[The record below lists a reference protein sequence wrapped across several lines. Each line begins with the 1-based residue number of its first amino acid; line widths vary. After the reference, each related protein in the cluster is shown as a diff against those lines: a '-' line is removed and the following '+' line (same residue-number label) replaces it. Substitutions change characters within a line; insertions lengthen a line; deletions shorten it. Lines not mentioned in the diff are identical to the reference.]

1 MQPETNLRKNFHTE
15 IPKTR
20 LYFVDNIRLVMIILV
35 VLIHINVTYSGIGG
49 WYYTEQNVNN
59 LDTFSKVLSGLFGMF
74 TQAYFMGLLFF
85 IAGYFIPASYDRK
98 GAGKFIIDRFVRLG
112 IPALIYMFIINPFI
126 LYFLL
131 GVYKDGANEP
141 FLGFYWNYISH
152 GNFLGGTGPL
162 WFALALLI
170 FSILYAVIRS
180 MGVKPIGNKNS
191 VLSGKTIAAIILF
204 VSIITFIV
212 RLYFPF
218 GTNIYNMQLCF
229 FTQYIVLFA
238 AGIISYRKNLFINIP
253 YKFGIRWMKYGI
265 ALGMLFWIIIILLG
279 GALNGDEN
287 LYFGGLYWQSAAYSL
302 WESII
307 CAAMTL
313 GLLVLFREKFN
324 KQNKIIRFLTDNAFG
339 VYSFHAPI
347 LIFIS
352 ITLKN
357 IALYPIIK
365 IIFIALITLPAC
377 FIFSYIIRKIRL
389 IKRLFS

>member
-1 MQPETNLRKNFHTE
+1 
-15 IPKTR
+15 
-20 LYFVDNIRLVMIILV
+20 MIILV

-49 WYYTEQNVNN
+49 WYYTEQDVNN

-112 IPALIYMFIINPFI
+112 IPVLIYIFIINPLI
-126 LYFLL
+126 LHFLL
-131 GVYKDGANEP
+131 GVYKDGTNEP
-141 FLGFYWNYISH
+141 FPGFYSNYISL
-152 GNFLGGTGPL
+152 GNFIGGTGPL
-162 WFALALLI
+162 WFALALFI
-170 FSILYAVIRS
+170 FSVLYAAIRYI
-180 MGVKPIGNKNS
+180 GVKPISNKNS
-191 VLSGKTIAAIILF
+191 AFSGRIVTAIIIT

-218 GTNIYNMQLCF
+218 GTDIYNMQLCF

-265 ALGMLFWIIIILLG
+265 SFGMLFWIIIILLG

-324 KQNKIIRFLTDNAFG
+324 KQNKISKFLTDNAFG
-339 VYSFHAPI
+339 VYAFHAPI

-357 IALYPIIK
+357 IELYPIIK
-365 IIFIALITLPAC
+365 IIFIAVITLPVC
-377 FIFSYIIRKIRL
+377 FIFSLIIRKIPL